1 MVTLTLSVMEE
12 GLAVCR
18 LAPAASIPQ
27 WVGDSEFV
35 SITRTVDELSIVCR
49 EELVPSGVKLEA
61 GWRAL
66 RVEGPLDFSM
76 VGVLAALAQPL
87 ADASISVFAIS
98 TFDTDYLLV
107 QAKSLDR
114 SVDALQAAG
123 HIVKT
128 VQKGSEG
135 QEPLHTLTLGQ
146 AKSPA
151 QGGFFTS
158 AQRTKQSMFEIDLG
172 EIEVRCRRKAEIV
185 RWIAESE
192 RRTREGTD
200 RPTPAS
206 LSDSESSRWSEAVTD
221 SFYFASAKADS
232 SSAEISLLDDLGGC
246 FEAVAESLVLAAE
259 ARHHGKVQ
267 DRVLRF
273 VAQAQ
278 SALRR
283 ALLRLEILEDP
294 EQEIVY
300 EWLRATAARE
310 HVYLRRHMRADD
322 LADPAEWPSLLGE
335 IERARAGS
343 RRSPSEIGKLEL
355 IGHHQALIQTG
366 RETGEDWPALIAA
379 VDDLVSGGLQP
390 SNRELRE
397 VLLPIIDLIPD
408 RDDLPLS
415 FNRVVNEI
423 DRFLAMRPQP
433 PSTESV
439 TEPAPE
445 ILRVARLLG
454 GRSLVLI
461 GGNRRRDSQQALRR
475 AFGLESLIWIETKEH
490 QSIHSFERQ
499 IARAEVVLV
508 LLAIRWSSHAFGE
521 VRHLC
526 DSHHKPLVRLPG
538 GYNPNQV
545 AVQILAQCSQQLT
558 SIVSH
563 TSNRE

>member
-1 MVTLTLSVMEE
+1 MVTLTVSVMEE

-18 LAPAASIPQ
+18 LAPTALIPQ
-27 WVGDSEFV
+27 WVWGSEFV
-35 SITRTVDELSIVCR
+35 SITRTADELSIVCR
-49 EELVPSGVKLEA
+49 EELVPSGVHLEA

-66 RVEGPLDFSM
+66 RVEGPLDFGM
-76 VGVLAALAQPL
+76 VGVLAALVQPL
-87 ADASISVFAIS
+87 ADASISVLAIS

-107 QAKSLDR
+107 QAASLDR
-114 SVDALQAAG
+114 SLEALRTAG
-123 HIVKT
+123 HIVRT

-151 QGGFFTS
+151 QRGLSSS
-158 AQRTKQSMFEIDLG
+158 APPTRWSMPGVDLG
-172 EIEVRCRRKAEIV
+172 EIEIWCRRKAEIV

-192 RRTREGTD
+192 RMRREGTD
-200 RPTPAS
+200 SPTPAS
-206 LSDSESSRWSEAVTD
+206 LSDSESSRWAEAVAD
-221 SFYFASAKADS
+221 SFYFASAKAGS
-232 SSAEISLLDDLGGC
+232 NSAEISLLDDLGGC
-246 FEAVAESLVLAAE
+246 FEAVAESVALAGE
-259 ARHHGKVQ
+259 ARQHGKLQ

-273 VAQAQ
+273 VAEAQ

-283 ALLRLEILEDP
+283 ALQRLEIREDP
-294 EQEIVY
+294 EQESVY

-310 HVYLRRHMRADD
+310 RVYLRRHMRADD

-335 IERARAGS
+335 IERAIAGS
-343 RRSPSEIGKLEL
+343 RRPPSEIGKLEL
-355 IGHHQALIQTG
+355 IRHHQTVIQTG

-397 VLLPIIDLIPD
+397 LLLPIIDLIPD
-408 RDDLPLS
+408 RDDLPPR
-415 FNRVVNEI
+415 FNRVLIEI
-423 DRFLAMRPQP
+423 DRFLALRPQL

-439 TEPAPE
+439 AEPAPE

-461 GGNRRRDSQQALRR
+461 GGNRRRDSQEALRR
-475 AFGLESLIWIETKEH
+475 AFGLDSLIWIETKEH
-490 QSIHSFERQ
+490 QSIHSFEPQ
-499 IARAEVVLV
+499 IARPEVVLV

-521 VRHLC
+521 VRHVC

-558 SIVSH
+558 SIGSH
-563 TSNRE
+563 ASDRE